1 MATDY
6 NNFSLNK
13 GKSGNVDL
21 ENLKGGLKREQLE
34 QLKNNKNLLVIFDAI
49 DDGNHVLDAD
59 EISDLKKMLKQYA
72 KNTNLSK
79 REANKYLENLFGNKK
94 ELTVTNED
102 LFNFINN
109 LNENSKNVKNSQ
121 VLKQNGHEIIQT
133 EYKDGTIETYNPDEG
148 KRVVVKD
155 NKTSTYNSEN
165 LLISEE
171 LFDGDGNAV
180 KVLYENNKP
189 VKKVTDYKN
198 NGGEEI
204 VFYDEDG
211 EPEVRTVQQGQTT
224 NVYEYA
230 ENGERLVK
238 KVENGKTDE
247 ETAVSNY
254 EYNDDGTVT
263 EVTYQGNHRVEN
275 LTRDG
280 KVISSTTREQQ
291 GENVIETHVDE
302 NGNVTENTFNKD
314 GGRIKQ
320 VKTVDGQTYTLE
332 YDGKGN
338 TYVVVQNGESI
349 EMLSKHFGVD
359 PDKVKELNPDK
370 VKGKG
375 NNKYFLVGEE
385 VLIPKELEA
394 DDKLLEGRHSAQE
407 ELGEYEEM
415 IRRREEQRRK
425 AREEEQRLQD
435 EVKSRK
441 PITFTSGQK
450 TFEAL
455 ARQLYK
461 QEGVEN
467 PSERQ
472 LELRIDEIR
481 KYNPKLK
488 DGELRGKR
496 VKAGVPQSTYERVVG
511 REKEVAEINKN
522 IAINKSA
529 AQIAENLYD
538 VCDDN
543 AAAIN
548 KDVFWKELNRVN
560 SENIIQVLDNYD
572 KVVQK
577 HTEDSSLVDTIC
589 SEVGA
594 SASNRKKA
602 LTYIL
607 NKMAMAARKAG
618 VKESDITKAKKDFTN
633 SMNEEFAAVR
643 RINPTNMEK
652 ALDFLRG
659 AAVGAKLAKDTPEV
673 STQEAMNTFIHGSE
687 VQDETGE
694 VSRKGG
700 LVDFDKEAQKT
711 YKDAREA
718 EGWVAKTGD
727 WVCGLFGCTTIDDMD
742 KKLGKHAA
750 DAKKLAAAAESGN
763 EAEFK
768 KLYKQIFG
776 IDFNPKTVAARQ
788 TAQENYEAAV
798 AYDSSYKAFAGLE
811 KKTKNMDYAGIRN
824 ELKSS
829 FDFKD
834 EEIDA
839 LIAAYAESKGFDTA
853 TDADKKYVLDAFIK
867 DSKQIYLQE
876 YHKLSKGKSL
886 EQMNKDLDL
895 LTKAAYGTNDIVKD
909 VVKFN
914 ENQQMTEM
922 VTSAAL
928 EIAGTIALQFVPG
941 LGQMA
946 AARLAVS
953 AAKWGAKGIKVA
965 NLANKAYK
973 AASVVTKAQNA
984 SKKAQI
990 ATQMINAG
998 VATAAVN
1005 LSDKKSVEE
1014 TLRKTLM
1021 NMSFAGVGAT
1031 SSILAP
1037 KLMQSFGIV
1046 DKAIA
1051 NELAEEIINMAGSY
1065 GVTKL
1070 SGSDYGAADGFI
1082 DMASGLI
1089 MSRIS
1094 HIKTHKPSK
1103 PTGGSATPPSAP
1115 TPAPVSKPTAAPS
1128 VKTGDDAPAVVPPKP
1143 VDEGGGSVSKTG
1155 SEGDSPAGVEKPS
1168 DSPVPKPAE
1177 QPEVTGPTP
1186 EKPQVMNILG
1196 MATPVIKIEIN
1207 KQGQKVLH
1215 TAYKS
1220 KITLDSHDRPIIAK
1234 DQNGNTATFEY
1245 ANSTD
1250 TKPSKTVTK
1259 DKKNQILSII
1269 AKKGDTSVE
1278 QNFYEGKEYV
1288 LNQSGIVITERI
1300 MKLSDYP
1307 AGAKIPDPDVYS
1319 ENMKKQIE
1327 ECKSIDKLNDL
1338 KYEYSMYNSQ
1348 YGKTEDLFKMFS
1360 AKDSELSAASKSVK
1374 PHKPQSKLVTST
1386 AFDNALQKFNL
1397 KKYGKLGIPL
1407 KYSHES
1413 FVKDLNNALN
1423 KLSPAERK
1431 AVETNLNIKLVS
1443 EYSKVELSD
1452 IPNLSAKPQS
1462 QAEQDILDILNKYA
1476 KQNEIQISDPALKT
1490 ELENFIKDV
1499 PEFSFI
1505 IGKMQNIN
1513 HAYSLDSHTLQ
1524 NLQKALKYA
1533 DEASLSDESKEILKM
1548 SILLHDIG
1556 KQFKGSAVSDTGH
1569 AVLSKKYAEQILER
1583 FDYPQDKKDKILN
1596 LIENHHWFKEFNKGN
1611 MSADDVIKMFGEDL
1625 PLAKIMAKS
1634 DLESVSGDFH
1644 LSILEPGKTLN
1655 PSEYEAKI
1663 NEKLNSID
1671 NSVTAAALGQDLP
1684 IGEIQKYQ
1692 PYILDYS
1699 KADKLMLGNNVELD
1713 LKDPKFQQLVADLKD
1728 GESFAV
1734 GCTNPKTAY
1743 SDVKYQIGTYEE
1755 GVGSHHLIVTKKHGQ
1770 IVIEAHKDV
1779 SVVKNIPTAKNSDP
1793 AIAKKIDDLR
1803 KKATSITTKTFNIDG
1818 KQVPFEVLHGTQG
1831 GSNKGYYVINKQTG
1845 ELFYAKFGGPQ
1856 GKTEVLSNKLY
1867 AMAGLDV
1874 PEMTVFKSSD
1884 GTGTLS
1890 KYIPDMSKVTS
1901 PTANAND
1908 GFGMDVLLANW
1919 DVVGLDN
1926 DNLLKTPDGKVI
1938 RLDSGGTFDYRA
1950 QGANKPYTS
1959 IPTEI
1964 TTLLDPT
1971 INPKSAAIFGN
1982 MTRDEMIKS
1991 LNKAVSLK
1999 DSEITKLLENMGLTQ
2014 YKEPLLKRKKFLK
2027 SMLEE
2032 MKNTPQGKLSM
2043 LEYMQKVSNSTMDKF
2058 ILNAANIG
2066 DLEDAKLALK
2076 YVKDISVKNDLL
2088 TKIENRKKYLE
2099 ATAPKPKQLS
2109 EVQVQ
2114 NLLVKSGFYKIGDT
2128 YQLNI
2133 SSDLNDKLV
2142 NYYGYSLASK
2152 VKQKLNKPLDSSDIQ
2167 KLTSMINVNG
2177 GKYISLWQKDPHAL
2191 VLLYQNIKD
2200 SHVFSASDMTP
2211 AKWDV
2216 VLNIAKTNP
2225 PVTAAQKEAF
2235 EHYKGCGYTAINTA
2249 LENAAK
2255 GKPIAPSVKAEIAQI
2270 QSFINTQV
2278 INEPIKVI
2286 RGEGYEVLNSV
2297 TFPDGTTF
2305 PLAAEMQK
2313 ALNYYKA
2320 TEDKSLIENLK
2331 KFINSKVCVAT
2342 QEHFMSATLAGPMPY
2357 IGKEKPV
2364 HWDLLVEKGSKGA
2377 FLEGINFDGGSHSET
2392 EILLQ
2397 KDSKIV
2403 ITGIDVEYD
2412 KKDKKHGDHKW
2423 KLIGTVSN

>member
-1 MATDY
+1 MTADY

-13 GKSGNVDL
+13 GKAGKIDL
-21 ENLKGGLKREQLE
+21 ENLKGGLKREQL
-34 QLKNNKNLLVIFDAI
+34 KDKNLLAIFDAI
-49 DDGNHVLDAD
+49 DDGNHILDAG
-59 EISDLKKMLKQYA
+59 EISNLKNMLKQYA

-79 REANKYLENLFGNKK
+79 REAKKYLESLFGKQK
-94 ELTVTNED
+94 ELTITNED
-102 LFNFINN
+102 LFKFING
-109 LNENSKNVKNSQ
+109 LNENSKNVKSSN
-121 VLKQNGHEIIQT
+121 VIEQNGHEIIQT
-133 EYKDGTIETYNPDEG
+133 EYKDGTIEKYNPDEG
-148 KRVVVKD
+148 KRIIIKD
-155 NKTSTYNSEN
+155 NKTSTYDKDNN
-165 LLISEE
+165 LLSEE
-171 LFDGDGNAV
+171 YFDKSGNAV
-180 KVLYENNKP
+180 KTIYENQKP
-189 VKKVTDYKN
+189 LKTVTDYKDN
-198 NGGEEI
+198 SGQEI
-204 VFYDEDG
+204 VFYNEDG
-211 EPEVRTVQQGQTT
+211 AAEVKTVQKGSVTD
-224 NVYEYA
+224 VYEYT

-238 KVENGKTDE
+238 KVENGVGSEDARVSQYAYNE
-247 ETAVSNY
+247 DGSVIETI
-254 EYNDDGTVT
+254 
-263 EVTYQGNHRVEN
+263 YQGNLKVEN
-275 LTRDG
+275 LTRNG
-280 KVISSTTREQQ
+280 EVVSSKTREQR
-291 GENVIETHVDE
+291 GENVVETVVDE
-302 NGNVTENTFNKD
+302 EGNVTENTFNKD

-320 VKTVDGQTYTLE
+320 IKTVDGQTYTLE
-332 YDGKGN
+332 YDGNGN

-349 EMLSKHFGVD
+349 EMLAKHFGVD
-359 PDKVKELNPDK
+359 PDKVKELNPGK
-370 VKGKG
+370 VKGRG

-394 DDKLLEGRHSAQE
+394 DDKSLRGRNSSEQE
-407 ELGEYEEM
+407 YGEYEDM
-415 IRRREEQRRK
+415 MKKREELRRK
-425 AREEEQRLQD
+425 QREEEQRLQD

-461 QEGVEN
+461 QEGVAN

-472 LELRIDEIR
+472 LQLRIEELK
-481 KYNPKLK
+481 KYNPKIK
-488 DGELRGKR
+488 DGELQGKK
-496 VKAGVPQSTYERVVG
+496 VKAGVPKSTYDRVVG
-511 REKEVAEINKN
+511 RQKEVAEINKN

-768 KLYKQIFG
+768 KLYKDIFG
-776 IDFNPKTVAARQ
+776 IEFNPKTVAARQ
-788 TAQENYEAAV
+788 TAKENYEAAV
-798 AYDSSYKAFAGLE
+798 AYDSSYKAFANLE

-829 FDFKD
+829 FEFKD

-839 LIAAYAESKGFDTA
+839 LINAYAESKGFDTA

-990 ATQMINAG
+990 VTQMINAG

-1031 SSILAP
+1031 SSVLAP
-1037 KLMQSFGIV
+1037 KLMQSFGIA

-1065 GVTKL
+1065 GITKL

-1143 VDEGGGSVSKTG
+1143 VDEGGGSASKTG

-1177 QPEVTGPTP
+1177 QPEVSGPTP
-1186 EKPQVMNILG
+1186 EHPQT
-1196 MATPVIKIEIN
+1196 MAFFGELFDVVKIDTN
-1207 KQGQKVLH
+1207 KQGQKIL
-1215 TAYKS
+1215 TTDNGY
-1220 KITLDSHDRPIIAK
+1220 KITLDSKDRPVIAK
-1234 DQNGNTATFEY
+1234 EPAGDTLY
-1245 ANSTD
+1245 IKYDDPNSHTYSNAIA
-1250 TKPSKTVTK
+1250 KN
-1259 DKKNQILSII
+1259 KKGQIIYETT
-1269 AKKGDTSVE
+1269 KKGDLFIE
-1278 QNFYEGKEYV
+1278 KNYENGLEYTLDESKYV
-1288 LNQSGIVITERI
+1288 LNEKVL
-1300 MKLSDYP
+1300 KLSDYP
-1307 AGAKIPDPDVYS
+1307 AGAKVPDPDVYS

-1327 ECKSIDKLNDL
+1327 ECTSIDKLNDL

-1360 AKDSELSAASKSVK
+1360 DKDVELSSAGKSVT
-1374 PHKPQSKLVTST
+1374 PHQPQSKLVTST
-1386 AFDNALQKFNL
+1386 TFDNALQNLNL
-1397 KKYGKLGIPL
+1397 KKYGKKGIPL

-1413 FVKDLNNALN
+1413 FMKDLNDALN
-1423 KLSPAERK
+1423 KLSPAEK
-1431 AVETNLNIKLVS
+1431 DAVMNNLNIKLVT
-1443 EYSKVELSD
+1443 ENGKVELAD
-1452 IPNLSAKPQS
+1452 IPKISTKAQS

-1476 KQNEIQISDPALKT
+1476 KQNEIQISDPALKA

-1499 PEFSFI
+1499 PEFSFM
-1505 IGKMQNIN
+1505 IGKPQNGN
-1513 HAYSLDSHTLQ
+1513 HSYSLDSHTLQ

-1533 DEASLSDESKEILKM
+1533 DDANLSDESKEILKM

-1611 MSADDVIKMFGEDL
+1611 MSAEDVVKMFGDDL
-1625 PLAKIMAKS
+1625 PLAKAMAKA
-1634 DLESVSGDFH
+1634 DLESVSEDFH
-1644 LSILEPGKTLN
+1644 LSILEPGKKLTQ
-1655 PSEYEAKI
+1655 SEYETKI

-1728 GESFAV
+1728 GESFAI

-1926 DNLLKTPDGKVI
+1926 DNLLKTPDGKVV
-1938 RLDSGGTFDYRA
+1938 RLDAGGTFDYRA
-1950 QGANKPYTS
+1950 QGANKPYTA

-1964 TTLLDPT
+1964 TTLLNPK
-1971 INPKSAAIFGN
+1971 INPQSAAVFGN

-1999 DSEITKLLENMGLTQ
+1999 DSEITKLLDNMGLNQ
-2014 YKEPLLKRKKFLK
+2014 YKETLLKRKKFLK

-2032 MKNTPQGKLSM
+2032 MKNTSQGNLSM
-2043 LEYMQKVSNSTMDKF
+2043 LEYMQKISNSTMDKF
-2058 ILNAANIG
+2058 IVNAKSLD

-2076 YVKDISVKNDLL
+2076 YVNDISVKNDLIS
-2088 TKIENRKKYLE
+2088 KIENRKKYLE
-2099 ATAPKPKQLS
+2099 ATAPPPKQLS

-2114 NLLVKSGFYKIGDT
+2114 NILLKSGFNKIGNS

-2167 KLTSMINVNG
+2167 NLTSMINVNG

-2191 VLLYQNIKD
+2191 VLLYQNIKNT
-2200 SHVFSASDMTP
+2200 HVFSASDMTP

-2235 EHYKGCGYTAINTA
+2235 EYYKGCGYTAINTA

-2255 GKPIAPSVKAEIAQI
+2255 GMHIAPDVKQKIDQI

-2278 INEPIKVI
+2278 INEPIRVK

-2297 TFPDGTTF
+2297 TFADGTSF

-2313 ALNYYKA
+2313 ALQHYFDTKG
-2320 TEDKSLIENLK
+2320 DKSQIEKLK
-2331 KFINSKVCVAT
+2331 NFINKKECVAT
-2342 QEHFMSATLAGPMPY
+2342 QEHFMSATMAGPMAG
-2357 IGKEKPV
+2357 IGECKPV

-2377 FLEGINFDGGSHSET
+2377 FLEGINFDMGGHSET

-2403 ITGIDVEYD
+2403 IQGIDFDYND
-2412 KKDKKHGDHKW
+2412 KKW

>member
-1 MATDY
+1 MTADY

-13 GKSGNVDL
+13 GKAGKIDL
-21 ENLKGGLKREQLE
+21 ENLKGGLKREQL
-34 QLKNNKNLLVIFDAI
+34 KDKNLLAIFDAI
-49 DDGNHVLDAD
+49 DDGNHILDAG
-59 EISDLKKMLKQYA
+59 EISNLKNMLKQYA

-79 REANKYLENLFGNKK
+79 REAKKYLESLFGKQK
-94 ELTVTNED
+94 ELTITNED
-102 LFNFINN
+102 LFKFING
-109 LNENSKNVKNSQ
+109 LNENSKNVKSSN
-121 VLKQNGHEIIQT
+121 VIEQNGHEIIQT
-133 EYKDGTIETYNPDEG
+133 EYKDGTIEKYNPDEG
-148 KRVVVKD
+148 KRIIIKD
-155 NKTSTYNSEN
+155 NKTSTYDKDNN
-165 LLISEE
+165 LLSEE
-171 LFDGDGNAV
+171 YFDKSGNAV
-180 KVLYENNKP
+180 KTIYENQKP
-189 VKKVTDYKN
+189 LKTVTDYKDN
-198 NGGEEI
+198 SGREI
-204 VFYDEDG
+204 VFYNEDG
-211 EPEVRTVQQGQTT
+211 AAEVKTVQKGSVTD
-224 NVYEYA
+224 VYEYT

-238 KVENGKTDE
+238 KVENGVDSE
-247 ETAVSNY
+247 DARVSQYAYNEDGSVIETI
-254 EYNDDGTVT
+254 
-263 EVTYQGNHRVEN
+263 YQGNLKVEN
-275 LTRDG
+275 LTRNG
-280 KVISSTTREQQ
+280 EVVSSKTREQR
-291 GENVIETHVDE
+291 GENVVETVVDE
-302 NGNVTENTFNKD
+302 EGNVTENTFNKD

-320 VKTVDGQTYTLE
+320 IKTVDGQTYTLE
-332 YDGKGN
+332 YDGNGN

-349 EMLSKHFGVD
+349 EMLAKHFGVD

-370 VKGKG
+370 VKGRG

-385 VLIPKELEA
+385 VLIPKELES
-394 DDKLLEGRHSAQE
+394 DDKSLRGRNSSEQE
-407 ELGEYEEM
+407 YGEYEDM
-415 IRRREEQRRK
+415 MKKREELRRK
-425 AREEEQRLQD
+425 QREEEQRLQD

-472 LELRIDEIR
+472 LQLRIEELK
-481 KYNPKLK
+481 KYNPKIK
-488 DGELRGKR
+488 DGELQGKK
-496 VKAGVPQSTYERVVG
+496 VKAGVPKSTYDRVVG
-511 REKEVAEINKN
+511 RQKEVAEINKN

-560 SENIIQVLDNYD
+560 SGNIIQVLDNYD
-572 KVVQK
+572 KVLEK
-577 HTEDSSLVDTIC
+577 HPGDSSLVDTIC

-594 SASNRKKA
+594 SASNRKSA

-618 VKESDITKAKKDFTN
+618 VSEAEITKAKKDFTN

-673 STQEAMNTFIHGSE
+673 STKEAMNTFVHGSD
-687 VQDETGE
+687 VQDENGN
-694 VSRKGG
+694 VSKQGG
-700 LVDFDKEAQKT
+700 LVDFDKEAQKA

-742 KKLGKHAA
+742 KKLGKNAA
-750 DAKKLAAAAESGN
+750 DVKKLAAAAESGN

-768 KLYKQIFG
+768 KLYKDIFG
-776 IDFNPKTVAARQ
+776 IEFNPKTVAARQ
-788 TAQENYEAAV
+788 TAKENYEAAV
-798 AYDSSYKAFAGLE
+798 AYDSSYKAFANLE

-829 FDFKD
+829 FEFND
-834 EEIDA
+834 EEIDS
-839 LIAAYAESKGFDTA
+839 LINAYAENKGFDTA

-1031 SSILAP
+1031 SSVLAP
-1037 KLMQSFGIV
+1037 KLMQSFGIA

-1065 GVTKL
+1065 GITKL

-1143 VDEGGGSVSKTG
+1143 VDEGGGSASKTG

-1177 QPEVTGPTP
+1177 QPEVSGPTP
-1186 EKPQVMNILG
+1186 EHPQVMKIFG
-1196 MATPVIKIEIN
+1196 MDTPVIKIEIN

-1220 KITLDSHDRPIIAK
+1220 KITLDLLDRPIIAK
-1234 DQNGNTATFEY
+1234 DQNGNISTFEY
-1245 ANSTD
+1245 ANYSD
-1250 TKPSKTVTK
+1250 IKPSKTVTK
-1259 DKKNQILSII
+1259 DKKNQILSINT
-1269 AKKGDTSVE
+1269 KKGDTSVQ
-1278 QNFYEGKEYV
+1278 QNFNDGKEYI
-1288 LNQSGIVITERI
+1288 LNNNGSVISERV

-1307 AGAKIPDPDVYS
+1307 AGAKVPDPDVYS
-1319 ENMKKQIE
+1319 ENMKKQID
-1327 ECKSIDKLNDL
+1327 ECTSIDKLNDL

-1360 AKDSELSAASKSVK
+1360 DKDVELSSAGKSVT
-1374 PHKPQSKLVTST
+1374 PHQPQSKLVTST
-1386 AFDNALQKFNL
+1386 TFDNALQNLNL
-1397 KKYGKLGIPL
+1397 KKYGKKGIPL

-1413 FVKDLNNALN
+1413 FMKDLNDALN
-1423 KLSPAERK
+1423 KLSPAEK
-1431 AVETNLNIKLVS
+1431 DAVMNNLNIKLVT
-1443 EYSKVELSD
+1443 ENGKVELAD
-1452 IPNLSAKPQS
+1452 IPKISTKAQS

-1476 KQNEIQISDPALKT
+1476 KQNEIQISDPALKA

-1499 PEFSFI
+1499 PEFSFM
-1505 IGKMQNIN
+1505 IGKPQNGN
-1513 HAYSLDSHTLQ
+1513 HSYSLDSHTLQ

-1533 DEASLSDESKEILKM
+1533 DDANLSDESKEILKM

-1611 MSADDVIKMFGEDL
+1611 MSAEDVVKMFGDDL
-1625 PLAKIMAKS
+1625 PLAKAMAKA
-1634 DLESVSGDFH
+1634 DLESVSEDFH
-1644 LSILEPGKTLN
+1644 LSILEPGKKLTQ
-1655 PSEYEAKI
+1655 SEYETKI
-1663 NEKLNSID
+1663 NEKMNSID
-1671 NSVTAAALGQDLP
+1671 NVVTAEVLGLELP
-1684 IGEIQKYQ
+1684 IGQLENYK
-1692 PYILDYS
+1692 PYMLDYT
-1699 KADKLMLGNNVELD
+1699 KADKLVLGNNVELD
-1713 LKDPKFQQLVADLKD
+1713 LKDPKFQQLVADLKE

-1734 GCTNPKTAY
+1734 GCINPKTTY
-1743 SDVKYQIGTYEE
+1743 DDVKYQIGMYEE
-1755 GVGSHHLIVTKKHGQ
+1755 GVGSHHLVVTKKHGQ
-1770 IVIEAHKDV
+1770 IVIEPHKNV
-1779 SVVKNIPTAKNSDP
+1779 SVLKSIPTAKNNNP
-1793 AIAKKIDDLR
+1793 VIAKKIEELR
-1803 KKATSITTKTFNIDG
+1803 NKATSITTKTFNIDG

-1856 GKTEVLSNKLY
+1856 GKTEVLANKLY
-1867 AMAGLDV
+1867 EMAGVNV
-1874 PEMTVFKSSD
+1874 PEMSVFHSPD

-1890 KYIPDMSKVTS
+1890 KYVPDLSKVTS

-1919 DVVGLDN
+1919 DVVGTAN
-1926 DNLLKTPDGKVI
+1926 DNLLKTSDGKVV
-1938 RLDSGGTFDYRA
+1938 RLDAGGTFDYRA

-1964 TTLLDPT
+1964 TTLLNPS
-1971 INPKSAAIFGN
+1971 INSKSAHIFGS
-1982 MTRDEMIKS
+1982 MTRDDMIKS

-1999 DSEITKLLENMGLTQ
+1999 DSEITKLLDNMGLTQ

-2032 MKNTPQGKLSM
+2032 MNNTPQGNMSM
-2043 LEYMQKVSNSTMDKF
+2043 LDYMTNIQNKTLSRFVD
-2058 ILNAANIG
+2058 NAKSLD
-2066 DLEDAKLALK
+2066 DLEDIKTSLA
-2076 YVKDISVKNDLL
+2076 YITDADVKDKLID
-2088 TKIENRKKYLE
+2088 KITAKEKYLQSF
-2099 ATAPKPKQLS
+2099 APKVQQLS
-2109 EVQVQ
+2109 DVQVQ
-2114 NLLVKSGFYKIGDT
+2114 NLLTKNGFTLDSFG
-2128 YQLNI
+2128 
-2133 SSDLNDKLV
+2133 
-2142 NYYGYSLASK
+2142 NYYK
-2152 VKQKLNKPLDSSDIQ
+2152 KLNQAAKDEIFNQYGSYGSKIIQ
-2167 KLTSMINVNG
+2167 KLEQPLTASDMQNIKLMLNVNN
-2177 GKYISLWQKDPHAL
+2177 GKYISLWQKDMNAL
-2191 VLLYQNIKD
+2191 IQLYRNIEG
-2200 SHVFSASDMTP
+2200 SGIFSNLSQMDA
-2211 AKWDV
+2211 AKWDAIF
-2216 VLNIAKTNP
+2216 NIAKTTP
-2225 PVTAAQKEAF
+2225 ITANQLDDF
-2235 EHYKGCGYTAINTA
+2235 RYYKGSGYQTINNA
-2249 LENAAK
+2249 LTNKKKNGTPISAATQAK
-2255 GKPIAPSVKAEIAQI
+2255 IDNI
-2270 QSFINTQV
+2270 QSYISTQV
-2278 INEPIKVI
+2278 LKEPIKVY
-2286 RGEGYEVLNSV
+2286 RGEGPEVLASVKLANGKSLDKAMAEAKNIYLSSGSKKDKSAINKLINEVLNN
-2297 TFPDGTTF
+2297 
-2305 PLAAEMQK
+2305 
-2313 ALNYYKA
+2313 NY
-2320 TEDKSLIENLK
+2320 T
-2331 KFINSKVCVAT
+2331 AT
-2342 QEHFMSATLAGPMPY
+2342 QERFMSTTML
-2357 IGKEKPV
+2357 
-2364 HWDLLVEKGSKGA
+2364 KGHGFVDEINWELDVPKGTKGV
-2377 FLEGINFDGGSHSET
+2377 FLEGINVHGSCQT
-2392 EILLQ
+2392 ECEFLLQ
-2397 KDSKIV
+2397 KDSKII
-2403 ITGIDVEYD
+2403 ITDIDYD
-2412 KKDKKHGDHKW
+2412 YNSNRWILK
-2423 KLIGTVSN
+2423 GTVMN

>member
-1 MATDY
+1 MTADY

-13 GKSGNVDL
+13 GKAGKIDL
-21 ENLKGGLKREQLE
+21 ENLKGGLKREQL
-34 QLKNNKNLLVIFDAI
+34 KDKNLLAIFDAI
-49 DDGNHVLDAD
+49 DDGNHILDAG
-59 EISDLKKMLKQYA
+59 EISNLKNMLKQYA

-79 REANKYLENLFGNKK
+79 REAKKYLESLFGKQK
-94 ELTVTNED
+94 ELTITNED
-102 LFNFINN
+102 LFKFING
-109 LNENSKNVKNSQ
+109 LNENSKNVKSSN
-121 VLKQNGHEIIQT
+121 VIEQNGHEIIQT
-133 EYKDGTIETYNPDEG
+133 EYKDGTIEKYNPDEG
-148 KRVVVKD
+148 KRIIIRD
-155 NKTSTYNSEN
+155 NKTSTYDKDNN
-165 LLISEE
+165 LLSEE
-171 LFDGDGNAV
+171 YFDKSGNAV
-180 KVLYENNKP
+180 KTIYENQKP
-189 VKKVTDYKN
+189 LKTVTDYKDN
-198 NGGEEI
+198 SGQEI
-204 VFYDEDG
+204 VFYNEDG
-211 EPEVRTVQQGQTT
+211 AAEVKTVQKGSVTD
-224 NVYEYA
+224 VYEYT

-238 KVENGKTDE
+238 KVENGVDSE
-247 ETAVSNY
+247 DARVSQYAYNEDGSVIETI
-254 EYNDDGTVT
+254 
-263 EVTYQGNHRVEN
+263 YQGNLKVEN
-275 LTRDG
+275 LTRNG
-280 KVISSTTREQQ
+280 EVVSSKTREQR
-291 GENVIETHVDE
+291 GENVVETVVDE
-302 NGNVTENTFNKD
+302 EGNVTENTFNKD

-320 VKTVDGQTYTLE
+320 IKTVDGQTYTLE
-332 YDGKGN
+332 YDGNGN

-349 EMLSKHFGVD
+349 EMLAKHFGVD
-359 PDKVKELNPDK
+359 PDKVKELNPGK
-370 VKGKG
+370 VKGRG

-394 DDKLLEGRHSAQE
+394 DDKSLRGRNSSEQE
-407 ELGEYEEM
+407 YGEYEDM
-415 IRRREEQRRK
+415 MKKREELRRK
-425 AREEEQRLQD
+425 QREEEQRLQD

-461 QEGVEN
+461 QEGVAN

-472 LELRIDEIR
+472 LQLRIEELK
-481 KYNPKLK
+481 KYNPKIK
-488 DGELRGKR
+488 DGELQGKK
-496 VKAGVPQSTYERVVG
+496 VKAGVPKSTYDRVVG
-511 REKEVAEINKN
+511 RQKEVAEMNRN

-529 AQIAENLYD
+529 AKIAENLYD

-548 KDVFWKELNRVN
+548 KDAFWKELNRVN
-560 SENIIQVLDNYD
+560 SGNIIQVLDNYD
-572 KVVQK
+572 KVLEK
-577 HTEDSSLVDTIC
+577 HPGDSSLVDTIC

-594 SASNRKKA
+594 SASNRKSA

-673 STQEAMNTFIHGSE
+673 STKEAMNTFVHGSE

-853 TDADKKYVLDAFIK
+853 SDADKKYVLDAFIR
-867 DSKQIYLQE
+867 DSKQTYLQE
-876 YHKLSKGKSL
+876 YHRISKGKSL

-953 AAKWGAKGIKVA
+953 AAKWGAKGVKVA
-965 NLANKAYK
+965 SIANKAYK

-1031 SSILAP
+1031 SSVLAP
-1037 KLMQSFGIV
+1037 KLMQSFGIA

-1065 GVTKL
+1065 GITKL

-1143 VDEGGGSVSKTG
+1143 VDEGGGSASKTG

-1177 QPEVTGPTP
+1177 QPEVSGPTP
-1186 EKPQVMNILG
+1186 EHPQVMKIFG
-1196 MATPVIKIEIN
+1196 MDTPVIKIEIN

-1220 KITLDSHDRPIIAK
+1220 KITLDLLDRPIIAK
-1234 DQNGNTATFEY
+1234 DQNGNISTFEY
-1245 ANSTD
+1245 ANYSD
-1250 TKPSKTVTK
+1250 IKPSKTVTK
-1259 DKKNQILSII
+1259 DKKNQILSINT
-1269 AKKGDTSVE
+1269 KKGDTSVQ
-1278 QNFYEGKEYV
+1278 QNFNDGKEYI
-1288 LNQSGIVITERI
+1288 LNNNGSVISERI

-1307 AGAKIPDPDVYS
+1307 AGAKVPDPDVYS
-1319 ENMKKQIE
+1319 ENMKKQID
-1327 ECKSIDKLNDL
+1327 ECTSIDKLNDL

-1360 AKDSELSAASKSVK
+1360 DKDVELSSAGKSVT
-1374 PHKPQSKLVTST
+1374 PHQPQSKLVTST
-1386 AFDNALQKFNL
+1386 TFDNALQNLNL
-1397 KKYGKLGIPL
+1397 KKYGKKGIPL

-1413 FVKDLNNALN
+1413 FMKDLNDALN
-1423 KLSPAERK
+1423 KLSPAEK
-1431 AVETNLNIKLVS
+1431 DAVMNNLNIKLVT
-1443 EYSKVELSD
+1443 ENGKVELAD
-1452 IPNLSAKPQS
+1452 IPKISTKAQS

-1476 KQNEIQISDPALKT
+1476 KQNEIQISDPALKA

-1499 PEFSFI
+1499 PEFSFM
-1505 IGKMQNIN
+1505 IGKPQNGN
-1513 HAYSLDSHTLQ
+1513 HSYSLDSHTLQ

-1533 DEASLSDESKEILKM
+1533 DDANLSDESKEILKM

-1611 MSADDVIKMFGEDL
+1611 MSAEDVVKMFGDDL
-1625 PLAKIMAKS
+1625 PLAKAMAKA
-1634 DLESVSGDFH
+1634 DLESVSDDFH
-1644 LSILEPGKTLN
+1644 LSILEPGKKLTQ
-1655 PSEYEAKI
+1655 SEYETKI
-1663 NEKLNSID
+1663 NEKMNSID
-1671 NSVTAAALGQDLP
+1671 NVVTAEVLGLELP
-1684 IGEIQKYQ
+1684 IGQLENYK
-1692 PYILDYS
+1692 PYMLDYT
-1699 KADKLMLGNNVELD
+1699 KADKLVLGNNVELD
-1713 LKDPKFQQLVADLKD
+1713 LKDPKFQQLVADLKE

-1734 GCTNPKTAY
+1734 GCINPKTTY
-1743 SDVKYQIGTYEE
+1743 DDVKYQIGMYEE
-1755 GVGSHHLIVTKKHGQ
+1755 GVGSHHLVVTKKHGQ
-1770 IVIEAHKDV
+1770 IVIEPHKNV
-1779 SVVKNIPTAKNSDP
+1779 SVLKSIPTAKNNNP
-1793 AIAKKIDDLR
+1793 VIAKKIEELR
-1803 KKATSITTKTFNIDG
+1803 NKATSITTKTFNIDG

-1856 GKTEVLSNKLY
+1856 GKTEVLANKLY
-1867 AMAGLDV
+1867 EMAGVNV
-1874 PEMTVFKSSD
+1874 PEMSVFHSPD

-1890 KYIPDMSKVTS
+1890 KYVPELSKVTS

-1919 DVVGLDN
+1919 DVVGTAN
-1926 DNLLKTPDGKVI
+1926 DNLLKTSDGKVV
-1938 RLDSGGTFDYRA
+1938 RLDAGGTFDYRA
-1950 QGANKPYTS
+1950 QGANKPYTA

-1964 TTLLDPT
+1964 TTLLNPK
-1971 INPKSAAIFGN
+1971 INPQSAAIFGN

-1999 DSEITKLLENMGLTQ
+1999 DSEITKLLDNMGLNQ
-2014 YKEPLLKRKKFLK
+2014 YKETLLKRKKFLK

-2032 MKNTPQGKLSM
+2032 MKNTPQGNLSM
-2043 LEYMQKVSNSTMDKF
+2043 LEYMQKISNSTMDKF
-2058 ILNAANIG
+2058 IVNAKSLD

-2076 YVKDISVKNDLL
+2076 YVNDISVKNDLIS
-2088 TKIENRKKYLE
+2088 KIENRKKYLE
-2099 ATAPKPKQLS
+2099 ATAPPPKQLS

-2114 NLLVKSGFYKIGDT
+2114 NILLKSGFNKIGNS

-2191 VLLYQNIKD
+2191 VLLYQNIKNT
-2200 SHVFSASDMTP
+2200 HVFSASDMTP

-2235 EHYKGCGYTAINTA
+2235 EYYKGCGYTAINTS

-2255 GKPIAPSVKAEIAQI
+2255 GMHIAPDVKQKIDQI

-2278 INEPIKVI
+2278 INEPIKVK

-2297 TFPDGTTF
+2297 TFADGTSF

-2313 ALNYYKA
+2313 ALQHYFDTKG
-2320 TEDKSLIENLK
+2320 DKSQIEKLK
-2331 KFINSKVCVAT
+2331 NFINKKECVAT
-2342 QEHFMSATLAGPMPY
+2342 QEHFMSATMAGPMAD
-2357 IGKEKPV
+2357 IGECKPV

-2377 FLEGINFDGGSHSET
+2377 FLEGINFDMGGHSET

-2403 ITGIDVEYD
+2403 IQGIDFDYND
-2412 KKDKKHGDHKW
+2412 KKW

>member
-1 MATDY
+1 MTADY

-13 GKSGNVDL
+13 GKAGKIDL
-21 ENLKGGLKREQLE
+21 ENLKGGLKREQL
-34 QLKNNKNLLVIFDAI
+34 KDKNLLAIFDAI
-49 DDGNHVLDAD
+49 DDGNHILDAG
-59 EISDLKKMLKQYA
+59 EISNLKNMLKQYA

-79 REANKYLENLFGNKK
+79 REAKKYLESLFGKQK
-94 ELTVTNED
+94 ELTITNED
-102 LFNFINN
+102 LFKFING
-109 LNENSKNVKNSQ
+109 LNENSKNVKSSN
-121 VLKQNGHEIIQT
+121 VIEQNGHEIIQT
-133 EYKDGTIETYNPDEG
+133 EYKDGTIEKYNPDEG
-148 KRVVVKD
+148 KRIIIKD
-155 NKTSTYNSEN
+155 NKTSTYDKDNN
-165 LLISEE
+165 LLSEE
-171 LFDGDGNAV
+171 YFDKSGNAV
-180 KVLYENNKP
+180 KTIYENQKP
-189 VKKVTDYKN
+189 LKTVTDYKDN
-198 NGGEEI
+198 SGQEI
-204 VFYDEDG
+204 VFYNEDG
-211 EPEVRTVQQGQTT
+211 AAEVKTVQKGSVTD
-224 NVYEYA
+224 VYEYT

-238 KVENGKTDE
+238 KVENGVGSEDARVSQYAYNE
-247 ETAVSNY
+247 DGSVIETI
-254 EYNDDGTVT
+254 
-263 EVTYQGNHRVEN
+263 YQGNLKVEN
-275 LTRDG
+275 LTRNG
-280 KVISSTTREQQ
+280 EVVSSKTREQR
-291 GENVIETHVDE
+291 GENVVETVVDE
-302 NGNVTENTFNKD
+302 EGNVTENTFNKD

-320 VKTVDGQTYTLE
+320 IKTVDGQTYTLE
-332 YDGKGN
+332 YDGNGN

-349 EMLSKHFGVD
+349 EMLAKHFGVD
-359 PDKVKELNPDK
+359 PDKVKELNPGK
-370 VKGKG
+370 VKGRG

-394 DDKLLEGRHSAQE
+394 DDKSLRGRNSSEQE
-407 ELGEYEEM
+407 YGEYEDM
-415 IRRREEQRRK
+415 MKKREELRRK
-425 AREEEQRLQD
+425 QREEEQRLQD

-461 QEGVEN
+461 QEGVAN

-472 LELRIDEIR
+472 LQLRIEELK
-481 KYNPKLK
+481 KYNPKIK
-488 DGELRGKR
+488 DGELQGKK
-496 VKAGVPQSTYERVVG
+496 VKAGVPKSTYDRVVG
-511 REKEVAEINKN
+511 RQKEVAEINKN

-673 STQEAMNTFIHGSE
+673 STKEAMNTFVHGSD
-687 VQDETGE
+687 VQDENGN
-694 VSRKGG
+694 VSKQGG
-700 LVDFDKEAQKT
+700 LVDFDKEAQKA

-742 KKLGKHAA
+742 KKLGKNAA
-750 DAKKLAAAAESGN
+750 DVKKLAAAAESGN

-768 KLYKQIFG
+768 KLYKDIFG
-776 IDFNPKTVAARQ
+776 IEFNPKTVAARQ
-788 TAQENYEAAV
+788 TAKENYEAAV
-798 AYDSSYKAFAGLE
+798 AYDSSYKAFANLE

-829 FDFKD
+829 FEFKD

-839 LIAAYAESKGFDTA
+839 LINAYAESKGFDTA

-1031 SSILAP
+1031 SSVLAP
-1037 KLMQSFGIV
+1037 KLMQSFGIA

-1065 GVTKL
+1065 GITKL

-1128 VKTGDDAPAVVPPKP
+1128 VKTGDDAPAVVAPKP
-1143 VDEGGGSVSKTG
+1143 VDEGGGSASKTG

-1168 DSPVPKPAE
+1168 DSPVSKPAE
-1177 QPEVTGPTP
+1177 QPEVMGPTP
-1186 EKPQVMNILG
+1186 EHPQT
-1196 MATPVIKIEIN
+1196 MAFFGELFDVVKIDTN
-1207 KQGQKVLH
+1207 KQGQKIL
-1215 TAYKS
+1215 TTDNGY
-1220 KITLDSHDRPIIAK
+1220 KITLDSKDRPVIAK
-1234 DQNGNTATFEY
+1234 EPAGDTLY
-1245 ANSTD
+1245 IKYDDPNSHTYSNAIA
-1250 TKPSKTVTK
+1250 KN
-1259 DKKNQILSII
+1259 KKGQIIYETT
-1269 AKKGDTSVE
+1269 KKGDLFIE
-1278 QNFYEGKEYV
+1278 KNYENGLEYTLDESKYV
-1288 LNQSGIVITERI
+1288 LNEKVL
-1300 MKLSDYP
+1300 KLSDYP
-1307 AGAKIPDPDVYS
+1307 AGAKVPDPDVYS

-1327 ECKSIDKLNDL
+1327 ECTSIDKLNDL

-1360 AKDSELSAASKSVK
+1360 DKDVELSSAGKSVT
-1374 PHKPQSKLVTST
+1374 PHQPQSKLVTST
-1386 AFDNALQKFNL
+1386 TFDNALQNLNL
-1397 KKYGKLGIPL
+1397 KKYGKKGIPL

-1413 FVKDLNNALN
+1413 FMKDLNDALN
-1423 KLSPAERK
+1423 KLSPAEK
-1431 AVETNLNIKLVS
+1431 DAVMNNLNIKLVT
-1443 EYSKVELSD
+1443 ENGKVELAD
-1452 IPNLSAKPQS
+1452 IPKISTKAQS

-1476 KQNEIQISDPALKT
+1476 KQNEIQISDPALKA

-1499 PEFSFI
+1499 PEFSFM
-1505 IGKMQNIN
+1505 IGKPQNGN
-1513 HAYSLDSHTLQ
+1513 HSYSLDSHTLQ

-1533 DEASLSDESKEILKM
+1533 DDANLSDESKEILKM

-1611 MSADDVIKMFGEDL
+1611 MSAEDVVKMFGDDL
-1625 PLAKIMAKS
+1625 PLAKAMAKA
-1634 DLESVSGDFH
+1634 DLESVSEDFH
-1644 LSILEPGKTLN
+1644 LSILEPGKKLTQ
-1655 PSEYEAKI
+1655 SEYETKI

-1728 GESFAV
+1728 GESFAI

-1926 DNLLKTPDGKVI
+1926 DNLLKTPDGKVV
-1938 RLDSGGTFDYRA
+1938 RLDAGGTFDYRA
-1950 QGANKPYTS
+1950 QGANKPYTA

-1964 TTLLDPT
+1964 TTLLNPK
-1971 INPKSAAIFGN
+1971 INPQSAAIFGN

-1999 DSEITKLLENMGLTQ
+1999 DSEITKLLDNMGLNQ
-2014 YKEPLLKRKKFLK
+2014 YKETLLKRKKFLK

-2032 MKNTPQGKLSM
+2032 MKNTPQGNLSM
-2043 LEYMQKVSNSTMDKF
+2043 LEYMQKISNSTMDKF
-2058 ILNAANIG
+2058 IVNAKSLD

-2076 YVKDISVKNDLL
+2076 YVNDISVKNDLIS
-2088 TKIENRKKYLE
+2088 KIENRKKYLE
-2099 ATAPKPKQLS
+2099 ATAPPPKQLS

-2114 NLLVKSGFYKIGDT
+2114 NILLKSGFNKIGNS

-2191 VLLYQNIKD
+2191 VLLYQNIKNT
-2200 SHVFSASDMTP
+2200 HVFSASDMTP

-2235 EHYKGCGYTAINTA
+2235 EYYKGCGYTAINTA

-2255 GKPIAPSVKAEIAQI
+2255 GKPISSSVKQQIDQI

-2278 INEPIKVI
+2278 INEPIRVK

-2297 TFPDGTTF
+2297 TFADGTSF

-2313 ALNYYKA
+2313 ALQHYFDTKG
-2320 TEDKSLIENLK
+2320 DKSQIEKLK
-2331 KFINSKVCVAT
+2331 NFINKKECVAT
-2342 QEHFMSATLAGPMPY
+2342 QEHFMSATMAGPMAG
-2357 IGKEKPV
+2357 IGECKPV

-2377 FLEGINFDGGSHSET
+2377 FLEGINFDMGGHSET

-2403 ITGIDVEYD
+2403 IQGIDFDYND
-2412 KKDKKHGDHKW
+2412 KKW